1 MSKPIALLSFLS
13 LLLLACGSEARIAA
27 APTQRPTTAATVPDS
42 SAPTRGPSPT
52 SDPTAPPTR
61 EPSPASEP
69 TARPAR
75 TRTPAPTAAPKPSPT
90 RARATSPP
98 APTATPKPDVTLYTG
113 KEGGVNLRARPGED
127 APVLLQLP
135 AEAPVRS
142 EGGLVQGPDGEPWRL
157 VAYKGRRGYVLA
169 SLLSAKRPASASPRR
184 AALVPVLEYHE
195 IAEPASVLQVP
206 LAEFRR
212 QLDWLQANGYET
224 VSLAQVY
231 DAMEGKGAL
240 PPRPVLIT
248 FDDGRTS
255 QLEAVRELNKRG
267 MKATF
272 FVMAGG
278 TLLNEGQIRG
288 ILAQGHELGSHTMN
302 HTNLKEAPEAS
313 LEEEVVDS
321 KHRLEA
327 TYKAPVRFLSWPFG
341 AYREEAVEL
350 MKRSGYRGA
359 VGNGGAG
366 PWDWS
371 YTEERRWYQFR
382 YIVDGTAT
390 HEEFVTIVKEASE

>member
-1 MSKPIALLSFLS
+1 MYRPTMLLMFLS
-13 LLLLACGSEARIAA
+13 LLLLACGSDARIAA
-27 APTQRPTTAATVPDS
+27 APRQHPTTAAAVADTA
-42 SAPTRGPSPT
+42 APTRRPAPAPSPT
-52 SDPTAPPTR
+52 VPPTR
-61 EPSPASEP
+61 EPTPVLEP
-69 TARPAR
+69 TTRPAP
-75 TRTPAPTAAPKPSPT
+75 TRTPEPTEAPKPSPT
-90 RARATSPP
+90 RARATPTP
-98 APTATPKPDVTLYTG
+98 APKPEVTLYTG
-113 KEGGVNLRARPGED
+113 KDGGVNLRARPGED
-127 APVLLQLP
+127 SPVLLQLP
-135 AEAPVRS
+135 VEVPVRS
-142 EGGLVQGPDGEPWRL
+142 EGELVQGPDGEPWRL
-157 VAYKGRRGYVLA
+157 VTYKGRRGYVLA
-169 SLLSAKRPASASPRR
+169 SLLSAKRPASASPKR
-184 AALVPVLEYHE
+184 AATVPVLEYHE

-206 LAEFRR
+206 LGEFRR

-231 DAMEGKGAL
+231 DAMEARGAL

-278 TLLNEGQIRG
+278 THLKEGQIRR
-288 ILAQGHELGSHTMN
+288 IVAQGHELGSHTMN
-302 HTNLKEAPEAS
+302 HTNLKEAPEGS

-321 KHRLEA
+321 KRKLEA

-341 AYREEAVEL
+341 AYSEEAVEL

-390 HEEFVTIVKEASE
+390 HEEFVTIVTEASG